1 MVDRNL
7 QKGFTLIE
15 LIIVIVII
23 GILAAVAI
31 PKFLDLQDDA
41 KQAAVDGVSG
51 ALASASAANYAIR
64 SGLPSKGSAIG
75 TDCTAIGTLLQPSLD
90 TAKFSLS
97 GTLPTAPS
105 TGTCTVTYVGST
117 KSASFTGHSIN

>member
-1 MVDRNL
+1 MHKHRSK

-64 SGLPSKGSAIG
+64 SGLPSKGSAISS
-75 TDCTAIGTLLQPSLD
+75 CVQIGTLLQPALD
-90 TAKFSLS
+90 AKFTLS
-97 GTLPTAPS
+97 GTLPAAPS
-105 TGTCTVTYVGST
+105 TGTCTVTY
-117 KSASFTGHSIN
+117 ASSPSQTATFTGHSIN

>member
-1 MVDRNL
+1 MVNRNL

-31 PKFLDLQDDA
+31 PKFLDLQQDA
-41 KQAAVDGVSG
+41 KQAAVDGVTG

-64 SGLPSKGSAIG
+64 SGLPSKGQTVASCADIG
-75 TDCTAIGTLLQPSLD
+75 NLLTPSLD
-90 TAKFSLS
+90 TGKFDLTGSIPS
-97 GTLPTAPS
+97 APTRM
-105 TGTCTVTYVGST
+105 
-117 KSASFTGHSIN
+117 SA